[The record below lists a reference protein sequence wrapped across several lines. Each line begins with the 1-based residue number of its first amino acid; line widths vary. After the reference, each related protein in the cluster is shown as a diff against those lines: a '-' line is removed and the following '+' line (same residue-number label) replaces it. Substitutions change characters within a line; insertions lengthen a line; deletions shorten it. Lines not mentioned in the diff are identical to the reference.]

1 MDLILSAAFSSITLT
16 LYLLKKNDLN
26 ELKNTKPFPVKSEN
40 SENVEATI
48 DKDIIYY
55 LEGLVSPI
63 KDSEFITCT
72 NSKKKAVILKSIIKR
87 HSVKWSNFWK
97 DWIPEV
103 EVISINGDSVPFNV
117 VKNRQPQITIPK
129 LSIQDIMS
137 VDLSVL
143 SDQYINQNKKSF
155 VKSIM

>member
-72 NSKKKAVILKSIIKR
+72 NSKKKAVILK
-87 HSVKWSNFWK
+87 
-97 DWIPEV
+97 
-103 EVISINGDSVPFNV
+103 
-117 VKNRQPQITIPK
+117 
-129 LSIQDIMS
+129 
-137 VDLSVL
+137 
-143 SDQYINQNKKSF
+143 
-155 VKSIM
+155 